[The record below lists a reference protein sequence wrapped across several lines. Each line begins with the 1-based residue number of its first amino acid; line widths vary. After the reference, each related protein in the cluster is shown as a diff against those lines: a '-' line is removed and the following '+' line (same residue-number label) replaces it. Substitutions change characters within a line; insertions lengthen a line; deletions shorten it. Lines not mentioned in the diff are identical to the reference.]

1 MPFCEVKTPQ
11 QATVETDPISN
22 NNNDNNGIKIFYRT
36 YGHGPTKVLL
46 IIGLAGT
53 HESWGPQIKGLVGT
67 DTANEDERSGGGGD
81 WNPIPDDNESGGG
94 IEVCAFDNRGMGL
107 SSVPTKTSQY
117 TTKIMANDAIALM
130 EHLGWKKAYIFGH
143 SMGAMIACKLAA
155 MVPEKVLSL
164 GLLNVTGGGFECFP
178 KLDRKTLFVAYRF
191 LRAKTPEQRA
201 AVDLDTHYSEEYLEE
216 YVGSNTRRQILY
228 QEYVKGISATG
239 MQSNNGFGGQL
250 NACWTH
256 KMTRTEIELIR
267 SAGFLVSV
275 IHGRHDI
282 IAQMCYARR
291 LAKKLHPVA
300 RMIELHGGHLV
311 SHERTEE
318 VNQALLDL
326 IKASEVKINTNDWTN
341 LPKKSSGW
349 IGTRMTLIRIN
360 TEGGSNVSLMCYV
373 LSKLYL
379 FLLYLFGLVV
389 LVFEYGR
396 KALKSLKPVK
406 VGPSLTL
413 DDSE

>member
-11 QATVETDPISN
+11 QATVDTDPISN

-130 EHLGWKKAYIFGH
+130 EHLGWKKAHIFGH

-164 GLLNVTGGGFECFP
+164 GLLNVTGGGFRMF
-178 KLDRKTLFVAYRF
+178 
-191 LRAKTPEQRA
+191 
-201 AVDLDTHYSEEYLEE
+201 S
-216 YVGSNTRRQILY
+216 
-228 QEYVKGISATG
+228 KGTDKA
-239 MQSNNGFGGQL
+239 
-250 NACWTH
+250 
-256 KMTRTEIELIR
+256 
-267 SAGFLVSV
+267 
-275 IHGRHDI
+275 I
-282 IAQMCYARR
+282 I
-291 LAKKLHPVA
+291 
-300 RMIELHGGHLV
+300 I
-311 SHERTEE
+311 
-318 VNQALLDL
+318 
-326 IKASEVKINTNDWTN
+326 
-341 LPKKSSGW
+341 
-349 IGTRMTLIRIN
+349 
-360 TEGGSNVSLMCYV
+360 
-373 LSKLYL
+373 
-379 FLLYLFGLVV
+379 
-389 LVFEYGR
+389 
-396 KALKSLKPVK
+396 
-406 VGPSLTL
+406 
-413 DDSE
+413 